1 MASLGYYLLL
11 AAFVVA
17 AYAAGMAVA
26 GARRRSTALV
36 ESGVGGKASNPD
48 RGTVDKVWIIPGCIV
63 CDACEDASPDVFH
76 VTDTTSVIKMES
88 QPNWTN
94 LSESI
99 ADAAAACPV
108 NVIKYEIKK

>member
-36 ESGVGGKASNPD
+36 DSGIGA
-48 RGTVDKVWIIPGCIV
+48 
-63 CDACEDASPDVFH
+63 F
-76 VTDTTSVIKMES
+76 
-88 QPNWTN
+88 
-94 LSESI
+94 
-99 ADAAAACPV
+99 
-108 NVIKYEIKK
+108 